1 MMTIQEHV
9 PLASLTTLRVGGPAS
24 YVATCTSVED
34 VRTALAFAKDH
45 TLSYYLLGG
54 GSNVLASDE
63 GYKGVMILMRLEGIS
78 FVAEDERVLVRAAAG
93 AAWDSV
99 VEEAAARELWG
110 IENLAGIPGTIGA
123 APIQNIGAYGAEL
136 KDTLES
142 VEVLDA
148 TTGEMHTLSQAECE
162 LAYRDSRFKREPHLI
177 VIEVTLALR
186 KNGIP
191 KIEYKDLLNAKEQG
205 ADLSSPAA
213 IGRVVREVRRGKF
226 PDLRTMGTAGSFF
239 KNPILTLG
247 KYAALK
253 ELYGEVPS
261 FPHPHGIK
269 IPLAFVL
276 DRVLNLR
283 GFRQGPAWLFGSQP
297 LVLALDREGRAEDVE
312 SLARLVEQKVFD
324 ATGITI
330 EREVRSMPRA

>member
-1 MMTIQEHV
+1 MTIQEHV

-34 VRTALAFAKDH
+34 VREALVFAKEH
-45 TLSYYLLGG
+45 SLPYYVLGG
-54 GSNVLASDE
+54 GSNVLAPDE
-63 GYKGVMILMRLEGIS
+63 GYKGVMILVRLLGLEYIDEGT
-78 FVAEDERVLVRAAAG
+78 RVLMKSSAG
-93 AAWDSV
+93 ESWDAV
-99 VEEAAARELWG
+99 VEEAAARGLWG

-136 KDTLES
+136 KDTLDS

-148 TTGEMHTLSQAECE
+148 DTGEVRTLSVEECE

-177 VIEVTLALR
+177 VTKVTLALQ
-186 KNGIP
+186 KNGTP
-191 KIEYKDLLNAKEQG
+191 KIEYKDLLKAQEQG

-213 IGRVVREVRRGKF
+213 IGKVVREVRGDKF
-226 PDLRTMGTAGSFF
+226 PDLRTTGTAGSFF
-239 KNPILTLG
+239 KNPILTSE

-330 EREVRSMPRA
+330 EREVRSMPHA